1 MVIHMATQP
10 TESAGDWVLELVD
23 PLGVRIGHTLMIDR
37 GQGADG
43 YLVERVH
50 HSGKTQSDGSYLR
63 TCTLGL
69 KCMDPAVDES
79 FETTYAA
86 GKFAIL
92 LHRRS
97 AR

>member
-1 MVIHMATQP
+1 MSTQP
-10 TESAGDWVLELVD
+10 TENTGNWVLDLVD
-23 PLGVRIGHTLMIDR
+23 PFSVQVGHTLMIDR

-50 HSGKTQSDGSYLR
+50 HSGQTQSDGSYLR

-92 LHRRS
+92 FHQKD